1 MSKTLLTVLEMVGII
16 GLASLGIKAE
26 NERHKTKL
34 ELLDTQIKL
43 SYAEIHGA
51 IKDAKIQ
58 VLETEINRLKSKEE
72 SEESN

>member
-1 MSKTLLTVLEMVGII
+1 MNKTLLTVLEMVGII

-43 SYAEIHGA
+43 SYAEIHGT
-51 IKDAKIQ
+51 IKDAKIR

-72 SEESN
+72 SEEP

>member
-1 MSKTLLTVLEMVGII
+1 MNKTSLLTVLEIAGVI

-43 SYAEIHGA
+43 SAAEIHGA

-72 SEESN
+72 TEES